1 MTTVLLVILGLILLL
16 LIVGSVIDYRSKKME
31 EFVIDILLLVFV
43 FITGYTAVIS
53 TQTLEQVMKI
63 EYVIDK

>member
-16 LIVGSVIDYRSKKME
+16 LIVGSVIDYRNKKME